1 MIINP
6 AKDASNESPCFLNH
20 CKRSDTFMRSK
31 VEIGYGF
38 GSKSDDC
45 KQETLNRILLTI
57 ADAKLIRMY
66 KI

>member
-1 MIINP
+1 
-6 AKDASNESPCFLNH
+6 
-20 CKRSDTFMRSK
+20 MRSK

-38 GSKSDDC
+38 GYKSDNY
-45 KQETLNRILLTI
+45 KQETRNRILLTI

>member
-1 MIINP
+1 
-6 AKDASNESPCFLNH
+6 
-20 CKRSDTFMRSK
+20 MRSK

-38 GSKSDDC
+38 GYESDSC
-45 KQETLNRILLTI
+45 KQEKQSSILLTI